1 MTPPIEE
8 PRTNNM
14 SLEMAHVLF
23 MDIVAYFKLPM
34 EQACDCLCKLQ
45 ESVRNTAA
53 FARAL
58 RKDRL
63 ICLPTG
69 DGMAL
74 VFFGDPEPLSV
85 ARWS

>member
-1 MTPPIEE
+1 
-8 PRTNNM
+8 M